1 MSEPRLEADVVVV
14 GFGPVGQV
22 ATLLLARPGRRVVVL
37 ERWPRPYPMPRAV
50 SFDGESGR
58 ILAAAGVGDRLA
70 EVAESSRDYVWQNG
84 TGTVLFEV
92 DVSDRGRSG
101 HPDSSAVYQPGLEAA
116 LAERAASLPGVTV
129 LRGREVVA
137 LDQDAERVRVV
148 TAGPEPLVVE
158 ARWLVACD
166 GANSTVRS
174 ALDLPVTDFGYF
186 NDWLTCDVTVHDG
199 RVFEP
204 NNLQVCDPARPRT
217 AVSAGP
223 GHRRWEFMR
232 LPDEDPADFGTAE
245 SAWRLLGLF
254 GLDPGN
260 ATLDRHAVYTFQA
273 RFANEWRSGRVL
285 LAGDAAHLM
294 PPFAGQGMCSGLRD
308 AANLAWKLD
317 LVLRGAASQE
327 LLDSYTAERRVHVQ
341 HAIGMSMNLGRVIC
355 QTDPKAAADRDT
367 AMAAAAARSRGAPA
381 EPAVTALTRGVIRKD
396 ATGLGGVLGPQGTV
410 TYGGVTGLF
419 DDVVGTGFA
428 LLSTLPVDQL
438 LDPARRARLAALGA
452 HSVQVVARGAD
463 PLGAARDDDDVY
475 LPLLA
480 AAGAVAALVR
490 PDFYLFGG
498 ASDAAGARALV
509 DDLVRHLGSERL
521 SPV

>member
-1 MSEPRLEADVVVV
+1 MSGPLQADVVVV

-22 ATLLLARPGRRVVVL
+22 ATLLLARPGRRIVVL

-58 ILAAAGVGDRLA
+58 ILAATGIGDRLA
-70 EVAESSRDYVWQNG
+70 EVTEPSRDYVWQNG
-84 TGTVLFEV
+84 AGTVLFEV

-101 HPDSSAVYQPGLEAA
+101 HPDSSAVYQPGLESA
-116 LAERAASLPGVTV
+116 LAERAESSPGVTV
-129 LRGREVVA
+129 LRGHEVIA
-137 LDQDAERVRVV
+137 LDQDADRVRVV
-148 TAGPEPLVVE
+148 TAGPDPLEVE
-158 ARWLVACD
+158 ASWLVGCD
-166 GANSTVRS
+166 GANSTVRA

-186 NDWLTCDVTVHDG
+186 DDWLTCDVTVHDG
-199 RVFEP
+199 RVLEP

-232 LPDEDPADFGTAE
+232 LPDEDPADFGTAD

-273 RFANEWRSGRVL
+273 RFANDWRSGRVL

-317 LVLRGAASQE
+317 LVLRGAAADS
-327 LLDSYTAERRVHVQ
+327 LLDSYTVERRAHVQ

-367 AMAAAAARSRGAPA
+367 AMAAAAARRRGTPA
-381 EPAVTALTRGVIRKD
+381 EPAVTALTRGVLRRD
-396 ATGLGGVLGPQGTV
+396 PTGLGGVLGPQGTV
-410 TYGGVTGLF
+410 TRDGVTGLF
-419 DDVVGTGFA
+419 DDIVGTGFV
-428 LLSTLPVDQL
+428 LLSTLPVEEL
-438 LDPARRARLAALGA
+438 LDPARRTRLAGLGA
-452 HSVQVVARGAD
+452 HLVQVAPAGSD
-463 PLGAARDDDDVY
+463 AAGVLQDHDDVY

-480 AAGAVAALVR
+480 DAGAVAALVR

-498 ASDAAGARALV
+498 ASDTTGARALV
-509 DDLVRHLGSERL
+509 DDLLIHLGSERL